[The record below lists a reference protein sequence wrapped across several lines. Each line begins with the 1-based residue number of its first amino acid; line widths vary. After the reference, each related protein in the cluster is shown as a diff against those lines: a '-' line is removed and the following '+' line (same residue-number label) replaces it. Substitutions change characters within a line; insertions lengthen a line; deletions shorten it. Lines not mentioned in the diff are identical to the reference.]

1 MTTKDKMTIDERY
14 KYLRLASE
22 QYKSSDRKMRSQ
34 LLNQMEAVTGLH
46 RKSLIRLLNG
56 SLKRKPRLR
65 QRSRTYGAD
74 VDDALRVIDESFD
87 HICAD
92 RLTPNLVWMAE
103 HLTAH
108 GELEVTPELLEK
120 LSQISI
126 STVKRILRRI
136 RQDKPWL
143 KRRRSGR
150 SVRMTQGVPM
160 KRIPWRT
167 QEPGHFEV
175 DLVHHCG
182 PSASGEYV
190 CTIQMVDVATG
201 WSERFAVLGRGYRVM
216 ESAFRVILARLP
228 FPVLEIHPDNG
239 SEFFNAHLLR
249 FWKDKVQGVR
259 LSRSRPYQKNDNR
272 IVEQKNSSLIRRYL
286 GYDRLDTVAQV
297 LALNEV
303 YVQMGLYYNLF
314 QPVMHLLEK
323 TWCPADDGHTGRVKR
338 SYDDAST
345 PFDRLCR
352 TPAIIPKDSQTLS
365 SLRQQINPRVLR
377 QQFYNAINVIFS
389 LPGSAPD
396 KTENVFETLGIV
408 PTVSIGEGTP
418 VTLSFGRTTILR

>member
-1 MTTKDKMTIDERY
+1 MAAEDKMTIDERF
-14 KYLRLASE
+14 KYLRLARE
-22 QYKSSDRKMRSQ
+22 QYKSSDRKKRSQ
-34 LLNQMEAVTGLH
+34 LLDQMEAITGLH
-46 RKSLIRLLNG
+46 RKSLIRHMNG

-103 HLTAH
+103 HLAAH
-108 GELEVTPELLEK
+108 GELEITSDLLEK
-120 LSQISI
+120 LSRISI

-160 KRIPWRT
+160 KRIPWHT

-201 WSERFAVLGRGYRVM
+201 WSERFAVLGRSYRVM
-216 ESAFRVILARLP
+216 ENAFRAILARLP

-239 SEFFNAHLLR
+239 SEFFNAHLLS
-249 FWKDKVQGVR
+249 FWRDKVQGVQ

-272 IVEQKNSSLIRRYL
+272 IVEQKNASLIRQYL
-286 GYDRLDTVAQV
+286 SNDRLDTVAQV

-323 TWCPADDGHTGRVKR
+323 TWCPSPDGHAGHMKR
-338 SYDDAST
+338 RFDDAST
-345 PFDRLCR
+345 PFDRLCQ
-352 TPAIIPKDSQTLS
+352 TAAIKPEGRQALLD
-365 SLRQQINPRVLR
+365 LRQQINPRVLR
-377 QQFYNAINVIFS
+377 QQFYNAIDAIFL
-389 LPGSAPD
+389 LPEPD
-396 KTENVFETLGIV
+396 PGKTENVFKTLGVV
-408 PTVSIGEGTP
+408 PTISIGDGTP
-418 VTLSFGRTTILR
+418 VTLSFDRTTILR

>member
-1 MTTKDKMTIDERY
+1 MTTEDKMSIDERF

-22 QYKSSDRKMRSQ
+22 QYRSSSRKMKAQ
-34 LLNQMEAVTGLH
+34 ILNQMEAVTGLH
-46 RKSLIRLLNG
+46 RKSLIRLLNS

-65 QRSRTYGAD
+65 QRSRSYGAD

-103 HLTAH
+103 HLAAH
-108 GELEVTPELLEK
+108 GELDMTPELLEK
-120 LSQISI
+120 LAWISI

-160 KRIPWRT
+160 KRIPWHT

-201 WSERFAVLGRGYRVM
+201 WSERFAVLGRSYRVM
-216 ESAFRVILARLP
+216 ENAFRALIARLP

-239 SEFFNAHLLR
+239 SEFFNAHLLS
-249 FWKDKVQGVR
+249 FWQDKVQGVH

-286 GYDRLDTVAQV
+286 GYDRLDTAAQV
-297 LALNEV
+297 LALNEI

-323 TWCPADDGHTGRVKR
+323 TWCPSPDGHAGRVKR
-338 SYDDAST
+338 RYDDAST

-352 TPAIIPKDSQTLS
+352 TAAIIPEDSQAL
-365 SLRQQINPRVLR
+365 LDLHRQINPRVLR
-377 QQFYNAINVIFS
+377 QQFYNAIDAIFL
-389 LPGSAPD
+389 LPKRAPD
-396 KTENVFETLGIV
+396 KTQNVLKTLGII
-408 PTVSIGEGTP
+408 PTVSIGNGTP
-418 VTLSFGRTTILR
+418 VTLSFDRTTILR